1 MISCNIK
8 PILLGSKHKKNEHL
22 FGMLLT
28 KNFVTMALFRLCLIV
43 IFLAFIV
50 KKEDL
55 VEGRS
60 IVGELSNDDNSN
72 EILESKRDGFVIL
85 SKEDFARL
93 RKAHLKKGNGA
104 LMYARGKERDYWN

>member
-1 MISCNIK
+1 
-8 PILLGSKHKKNEHL
+8 
-22 FGMLLT
+22 MLLT

-60 IVGELSNDDNSN
+60 IVGELPNDDNSN
-72 EILESKRDGFVIL
+72 EILESKRDVFV
-85 SKEDFARL
+85 SKEDLARI
-93 RKAHLKKGNGA
+93 RKAKLKKANGA
-104 LMYARGKERDYWN
+104 LTYVRGKERDYWN